1 MRIEVHKQLILTN
14 LNSQIL
20 KTVNTISEFWSTL
33 QVENPDLRRV
43 YYSLSHLNSE
53 VRRVFS
59 MWKSQEKYFM
69 QLPTALSNFGMFSF
83 YLLDREQEGIQM
95 IHKSMQ
101 IAQDQNRKAYKIEV
115 MKRNVDLSKTS
126 TPYAILTIDHVII
139 TKLLTYIEKN
149 KDNRP

>member
-1 MRIEVHKQLILTN
+1 
-14 LNSQIL
+14 
-20 KTVNTISEFWSTL
+20 
-33 QVENPDLRRV
+33 
-43 YYSLSHLNSE
+43 
-53 VRRVFS
+53 
-59 MWKSQEKYFM
+59 
-69 QLPTALSNFGMFSF
+69 
-83 YLLDREQEGIQM
+83 M

-139 TKLLTYIEKN
+139 TKLLTNIEKN